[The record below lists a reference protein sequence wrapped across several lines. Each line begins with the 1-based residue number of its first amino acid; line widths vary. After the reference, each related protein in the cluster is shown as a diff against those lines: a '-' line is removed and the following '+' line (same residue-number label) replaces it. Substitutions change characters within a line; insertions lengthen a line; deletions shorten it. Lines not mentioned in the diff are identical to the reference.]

1 MGVERAAAAAVE
13 VVSPSRE
20 GAGLFL
26 YRSHRVERLAD
37 VLVDDLRAGGG
48 DPFRAASVVVG
59 SRGME
64 RWLRARIADGLGICA
79 NVDFR
84 FPAAVLGELV
94 ADVLGEVAPTPDP
107 WAPECLAWRLL
118 ERLPEVIDREELA
131 DVRAYLRAGG
141 GEGAANAVDR
151 RRWGLAREVADLL
164 DRYAV
169 SRGDWIAEWLEGRPP
184 GELVQDGQEVPAAR
198 WQRVLFADLRAA
210 VGRPSFPERAAAA
223 LARLDAAAPGS
234 LSVPSLHV
242 FGVTALP
249 ASTLRL
255 LAGASRAV
263 PVHLYLFAP
272 SPLYWAEYRT
282 RAEARGAERRAPT
295 LARVQDVEES
305 MARQNPLLTAFGR
318 ISRDMQALV
327 LEWAEAARE
336 PYGDALHDA
345 DPIPGEGGP
354 TQGGPS
360 LLRWIQDDV
369 RELASPA
376 VPGAAGDGGVRW
388 PGDDD
393 DSLAFHACHGPTRQV
408 EVLRDALL
416 ALFDRHRELEPRDVV
431 VMTPDIETYAP
442 LVEAVFGEGREAP
455 VPGAP
460 PDAAWGPVGGPR
472 IPIEVADLALRRLNP
487 VADALLRTLE
497 LADGRATATAV
508 ADLMGQG
515 GVRRRFGLSEDD
527 VSTARGWLR
536 DAGIRWGW
544 DAADRDGHGQPEEG
558 QNTFLWG
565 LRRLALGVVMADEGR
580 VVRPS
585 GASPG
590 DPPLLPFD
598 DMEGEGARVFGRFA
612 AFCDGLAR
620 AVESVAAPTTVP
632 GWAGRLRGVV
642 DSLVDPGGDAAW
654 QREQVVEAL
663 DDLVSEAG
671 SCGADVDLSALR
683 QVVSGRFE
691 VPRGGDRPVSGAV
704 TVCALAPMRSV
715 PFPVVCLLGMD
726 DGVFPR
732 KAPELGFDLTRLTP
746 RAGDRDPRD
755 EDRHLLLEALMSA
768 RSHLLVLYTGQDART
783 GAPSPPAV
791 PVAELLDALDA
802 SFPAPG
808 GEGTLRDRVLFRH
821 PVQPF
826 SPRGFLPGAVAGAGP
841 GRDEPFS
848 HDVRMRDAAR
858 GLARR
863 RTGSLALFRDG
874 PLPEVPVGAVSI
886 DALARS
892 LIHPVRFLM
901 RERLRLWLEEGDDT
915 LADREPTAVDG
926 LVRWA
931 LDRRLL
937 AAALSAPAGEPD
949 WGEVEAAC
957 RATGTLP
964 LGAAG
969 RRVLAERRAVVAVLM
984 DRAGPR
990 LEGAARRRPVR
1001 VTVGEI
1007 GLSGTSPLLDAG
1019 GDLLDVDTT
1028 EPDRAKR
1035 LVRAWVGL
1043 LALQAAE
1050 PRAGRQAV
1058 LYGASSRGGRI
1069 ESKAVVLAAPA
1080 EPDPVLADLLDVHR
1094 AALHRPIPLFEATSC
1109 AFAAAMAEEEGPWGE
1124 AGPEVL
1130 SRAASRAVESWEADE
1145 SGGRRGDGDDPYLRA
1160 VHGGRV
1166 PCLSADGR
1174 SPDPEFVRFAER
1186 LWRPLMDAKR
1196 PGKDA

>member
-13 VVSPSRE
+13 VASPSRE

-26 YRSHRVERLAD
+26 YRSHRVERLAE

-84 FPAAVLGELV
+84 FPGAALGDLV
-94 ADVLGEVAPTPDP
+94 ADAVGDVAPSPDP

-118 ERLPEVIDREELA
+118 ERLPFLVEREELA
-131 DVRAYLRAGG
+131 EVRAYLRAGG
-141 GEGAANAVDR
+141 EDGAGVVDR

-169 SRGDWIAEWLEGRPP
+169 SRGDWIADWLQGRSP
-184 GELVQDGQEVPAAR
+184 GELLVDGQELPTAR
-198 WQRVLFADLRAA
+198 WQRALFADLRAS
-210 VGRPSFPERAAAA
+210 VGRSSFPERAAAA
-223 LARLDAAAPGS
+223 LARLEDAAPGS

-249 ASTLRL
+249 ASSLRL

-282 RAEARGAERRAPT
+282 RAEARGAQRRAPT
-295 LARVQDVEES
+295 LAHVQDVEES

-336 PYGDALHDA
+336 PYGDALHDP
-345 DPIPGEGGP
+345 DPGPDGGDTP
-354 TQGGPS
+354 ERPPS

-369 RELASPA
+369 RELASPG
-376 VPGAAGDGGVRW
+376 VPGEPAGGGDRW

-416 ALFDRHRELEPRDVV
+416 ALFDRHRDLEPRDVV
-431 VMTPDIETYAP
+431 VMTPDVETYAP
-442 LVEAVFGEGREAP
+442 LVEAVFGEGREAQ

-460 PDAAWGPVGGPR
+460 PEAAWGAVGGPR
-472 IPIEVADLALRRLNP
+472 IPIEIADLALRRLNP

-497 LADGRATATAV
+497 LAEGRATATAV

-527 VSTARGWLR
+527 VSTARSWLR
-536 DAGIRWGW
+536 EAGIRWGW
-544 DAADRDGHGQPEEG
+544 DADDRDGHGQPPEG

-585 GASPG
+585 RASSG

-598 DMEGEGARVFGRFA
+598 DMEGERARVFGRFA
-612 AFCDGLAR
+612 GFCDGLAR
-620 AVESVAAPTTVP
+620 AVESVATPCAVAV
-632 GWAGRLRGVV
+632 WAERLRGVV

-732 KAPELGFDLTRLTP
+732 KAAELGFDLTRITP

-768 RSHLLVLYTGQDART
+768 RSHLLVLFTGQDART
-783 GAPSPPAV
+783 GAPLPPAV

-802 SFPAPG
+802 AFPPPG
-808 GEGTLRDRVLFRH
+808 GVGTLRDRVLFRH

-826 SPRGFLPGAVAGAGP
+826 SRGGFLPGALAGAGP

-858 GLARR
+858 ALARR
-863 RTGSLALFRDG
+863 RTGSMHLFRDG
-874 PLPEVPVGAVSI
+874 PLPEVPVRAVSI
-886 DALARS
+886 DDLARS
-892 LIHPVRFLM
+892 LIHPVRFLV
-901 RERLRLWLEEGDDT
+901 RERLRLRLEEDDDS
-915 LADREPTAVDG
+915 LADREPTEVDG

-937 AAALSAPAGEPD
+937 AAALSNPAGPPE

-957 RATGTLP
+957 GATGVLP

-969 RRVLAERRAVVAVLM
+969 RRVLAERRAVVEVLTE
-984 DRAGPR
+984 RARAR
-990 LEGAARRRPVR
+990 LEGADRRRPVR
-1001 VTVGEI
+1001 WTAGEI
-1007 GLSGTSPLLDAG
+1007 GLTGTAPLVDAG

-1050 PRAGRQAV
+1050 PRAGRRAV
-1058 LYGASSRGGRI
+1058 LYGVSSRRGRI
-1069 ESKAVVLAAPA
+1069 EAAAVVLEAPA
-1080 EPDPVLADLLDVHR
+1080 EAGPLLADLLEVHR

-1109 AFAAAMAEEEGPWGE
+1109 AFAAGMADEEGPWGE
-1124 AGPEVL
+1124 ARPEVL
-1130 SRAASRAVESWEADE
+1130 SRAVSRAVERWEPDD

-1160 VHGGRV
+1160 VHGGRI
-1166 PCLSADGR
+1166 PCLAADGR
-1174 SPDPEFVRFAER
+1174 SPDPEFIHFAER
-1186 LWRPLMDAKR
+1186 LWRPLMGAKR
-1196 PGKDA
+1196 SGKDA